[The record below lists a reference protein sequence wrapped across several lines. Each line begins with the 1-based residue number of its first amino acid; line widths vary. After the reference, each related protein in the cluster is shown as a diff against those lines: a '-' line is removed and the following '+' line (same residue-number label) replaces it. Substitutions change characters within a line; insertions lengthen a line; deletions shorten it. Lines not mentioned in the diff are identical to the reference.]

1 MGCKNAVQNILW
13 FYYLNPIQMNA
24 KAWRA
29 PESSEEPSTHLS
41 FIHYIKKGVWTT

>member
-1 MGCKNAVQNILW
+1 
-13 FYYLNPIQMNA
+13 MNA

-41 FIHYIKKGVWTT
+41 IIHYIKKGGLNYLD